1 MSQYTLVESIPLS
14 ESGHSVLRVFKG
26 IRGTRVALDYVVDPS
41 QERVIDHKLTQK
53 MARHAVAL
61 DRIDP
66 DFLLAAIIGLQ
77 KEEGVLPPTAPEP
90 ELGLSTE
97 ELHRAIL
104 EGAGIHK
111 PAPSREQA
119 ARPATP
125 VESPEIQ
132 AKLKELLQLLTA

>member
-41 QERVIDHKLTQK
+41 QERVIDHKLVQK

-66 DFLLAAIIGLQ
+66 DFLLAAIIGIQ
-77 KEEGVLPPTAPEP
+77 KEEGVLPPETPEP
-90 ELGLSTE
+90 SLGLSTE
-97 ELHRAIL
+97 ELHRSIL

-111 PAPSREQA
+111 PAPSREKKQA
-119 ARPATP
+119 AP
-125 VESPEIQ
+125 VERPEIQ